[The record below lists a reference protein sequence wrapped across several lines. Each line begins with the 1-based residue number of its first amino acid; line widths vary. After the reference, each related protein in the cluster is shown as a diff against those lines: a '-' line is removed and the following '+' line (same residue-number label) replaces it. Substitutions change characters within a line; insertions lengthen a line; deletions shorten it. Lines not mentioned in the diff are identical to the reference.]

1 MRQRDNFRAA
11 FLVSSAMSA
20 PPTRR
25 TFLVGSSAGLVL
37 AGVSSTAMLSLQG
50 GGSPATASVSP
61 AEAPAPALPDSWPTQ
76 PPDLAREM
84 VGASHGRVER
94 VRELLAVHSSLA
106 RAAWDWG
113 FGDWETAL
121 GAASHVGNR
130 EIAELLLAHGAQPTI
145 FSAAMLGQV
154 ATVRAFIEAAPGIQ
168 KTAGPHGLT
177 LLHHARAGGGGRQTG
192 RRVSREA
199 RRSRSEA
206 DAGGARRCRPGGRAG
221 YLPLRPGPDGAHR
234 RRCRP
239 HGPRLRARRE
249 VAAAAF
255 SSGKP
260 RVLPAGSARRSHP
273 LRASGR
279 PHRGL
284 DGPRSGAR
292 PARDP
297 SGRGGRMIC
306 AAARTAPPTTVLR
319 KGSPK

>member
-50 GGSPATASVSP
+50 GGTPATASVSP

-76 PPDLAREM
+76 APDLAREM

-177 LLHHARAGGGGRQTG
+177 LLHHARAGAEVAKPVVEYLEKLGGADLKPTL
-192 RRVSREA
+192 VA
-199 RRSRSEA
+199 LA
-206 DAGGARRCRPGGRAG
+206 DADQVAVLGTYLFGPGPTERIVVAVGRMGLAFERAG
-221 YLPLRPGPDGAHR
+221 RSPLRLSHLGNLEFFPPGVPDVRIRFERAGDRIAALTVHD
-234 RRCRP
+234 P
-239 HGPRLRARRE
+239 ALVLRATR
-249 VAAAAF
+249 AAAAV
-255 SSGKP
+255 G
-260 RVLPAGSARRSHP
+260 
-273 LRASGR
+273 
-279 PHRGL
+279 
-284 DGPRSGAR
+284 
-292 PARDP
+292 
-297 SGRGGRMIC
+297 
-306 AAARTAPPTTVLR
+306 
-319 KGSPK
+319 